1 MNDSI
6 AHSIQGAIYEFKRW
20 QLWFPAFIVI
30 IAAVSLYDTY
40 LIIRFEDSI
49 GTSESNPVGIWLLK
63 IADGEIGV
71 FVRVKLA
78 GTIVVLSALITM
90 WKWRVR
96 MLFSVTSSLAS
107 FQAGLL
113 FYLTAA

>member
-6 AHSIQGAIYEFKRW
+6 ALSIKGTIQEFRRW

-40 LIIRFEDSI
+40 LIIRFEDI
-49 GTSESNPVGIWLLK
+49 IETSESNPVGVWLLEV
-63 IADGEIGV
+63 ADGEIGV

-78 GTIVVLSALITM
+78 GTIVVLTTLIMM
-90 WKWRVR
+90 WRWRVR

-113 FYLTAA
+113 FYLTAV